1 MLAGQVLE
9 KGVFHP
15 LVFLLHGCALLEQL
29 HLLGCDSLLPLLKHS
44 DQLFL
49 TSVLDLLQ
57 QNGTILFQLWR
68 SKQPPVRE
76 TQFWTNVD
84 PN

>member
-9 KGVFHP
+9 KCVFHP
-15 LVFLLHGCALLEQL
+15 LVFLHHGCALLEQL
-29 HLLGCDSLLPLLKHS
+29 HLLGFEFLVAFVEALGK
-44 DQLFL
+44 LFL

-76 TQFWTNVD
+76 TQCWTNVD